1 VLLAALALARGRL
14 RSLGSGDL
22 SDTIEQE
29 GSEDSKAS
37 EGVACWCRELEEK
50 LDERSREASS
60 EVNFLTTLRDQK
72 HFENSGLRIEVQKHQ
87 HEAVRHQ
94 QSLDEGSALASAA
107 AADHASDREFH
118 EDALRSLGKALD
130 VIPEGTG
137 GEVRGALEALNSS
150 FASRLREARE
160 AHQLRA
166 GAHED
171 ALRAKGQML
180 RLAHE
185 GARAAQ
191 DRLQAGEGTV
201 AGANAKLSAYAAQQQ
216 ADAALRAAAQSLCGT
231 VQDGAQA
238 RQQLRQQALIAIS
251 QAAVVAAQAVA
262 AKSTAG
268 LVLVAAANDR
278 SGAARAAG
286 LDALV
291 ARSTELESRLALA
304 LTNAVSTTRA
314 VQMGI
319 LHADGAVKDA
329 IVKVGAKVESDLQA
343 MQPLFSAARAAGHKS
358 SEADLTLESALAG
371 TAL

>member
-1 VLLAALALARGRL
+1 MRAAVLLAALALARGRL

-87 HEAVRHQ
+87 HEAVQHQ

-251 QAAVVAAQAVA
+251 QAAVVAAQVWGRPGRWLGRARGPQHRAGVEAGAGADQRGLDDAGRADGHSARGRRGEGRHREGGRQGRERSAGHAAAVQRSSGRWAQVQRGGPDAGVCAGRHGSLRCGPSAAVA
-262 AKSTAG
+262 
-268 LVLVAAANDR
+268 
-278 SGAARAAG
+278 
-286 LDALV
+286 
-291 ARSTELESRLALA
+291 
-304 LTNAVSTTRA
+304 
-314 VQMGI
+314 
-319 LHADGAVKDA
+319 
-329 IVKVGAKVESDLQA
+329 
-343 MQPLFSAARAAGHKS
+343 MQ
-358 SEADLTLESALAG
+358 
-371 TAL
+371 